1 MSTFFK
7 YPNFIQLNITN
18 QCNLKCK
25 HCFNNSGSKMTGELT
40 NEEIFRILSYF
51 LSRKIVCI
59 TFGGGEPLLHNKIF
73 DFINYASNRGGR
85 ITLLSNGVLIKKS
98 VAVKLYRSGVS
109 RVRISLDGSNEKI
122 NDFIR
127 SKGSFKGAINAL
139 KNLMDTTIQD
149 VAVMATVNKYNFNDL
164 EKIIKLLIKIGVKDI
179 KFIPTVLGGRA
190 KQEFSEYILDGNFV
204 KLLLEKKEE
213 LSLKYKDYIYISID
227 SPLEAIIYR
236 NNINKLEQCGPC
248 LIGQVFL
255 GIKANGDIFAC
266 PMLDEVIIGNIKKD
280 NIEKIW
286 KESKILND
294 VRNLSLLKG
303 KCKSC
308 KIKKY
313 CGGGCRAISYLNHK
327 DILMPDPYC
336 WI

>member
-1 MSTFFK
+1 MSTVFR
-7 YPNFIQLNITN
+7 YPSFIQLNITN
-18 QCNLKCK
+18 RCNLKCK

-109 RVRISLDGSNEKI
+109 RVRISLDGSDEKI

-139 KNLMDTTIQD
+139 KNLMDTPIQD

-213 LSLKYKDYIYISID
+213 LSLKYKDYIYI
-227 SPLEAIIYR
+227 
-236 NNINKLEQCGPC
+236 
-248 LIGQVFL
+248 
-255 GIKANGDIFAC
+255 
-266 PMLDEVIIGNIKKD
+266 
-280 NIEKIW
+280 
-286 KESKILND
+286 
-294 VRNLSLLKG
+294 
-303 KCKSC
+303 
-308 KIKKY
+308 
-313 CGGGCRAISYLNHK
+313 
-327 DILMPDPYC
+327 
-336 WI
+336 